1 MISWVT
7 EMLERTV
14 PLGQHLLLATVLLI
28 AGTVLSFAIIFAV
41 LIRLPADHF
50 APSRGQGGT
59 NVRRGFLAWA
69 GIVVKNLLGAAIVA
83 LGVILSVPGIPG
95 QGLLTIFAGLLLLD
109 FPGKHQLLVKILS
122 RPAVLR
128 SINRLRAKYGRLPLV
143 IGPP

>member
-28 AGTVLSFAIIFAV
+28 VGTVLSFAIIFAV

-50 APSRGQGGT
+50 AASRGQGGT
-59 NVRRGFLAWA
+59 NVRRGFLYWA
-69 GIVVKNLLGAAIVA
+69 AILAKNLLGAAIVA
-83 LGVILSVPGIPG
+83 LGLILSVPGIPG

-109 FPGKHQLLVKILS
+109 FPGKHRLLVKILS
-122 RPAVLR
+122 RPAVLH
-128 SINRLRAKYGRLPLV
+128 SINRLRTKCSRPPL